1 MHLENQASDA
11 AASTE
16 VTKIDPTLASI
27 RAEREAAE
35 AERARIQAEREEAA
49 RVRAKRALLGEVLN
63 MQTDV
68 EARFQAVK
76 AQKKLLKSLRE
87 DLKAL
92 DTDDELTADELRALL
107 QRGYEAYTGSAPTFH
122 KGGVVTADTIIGIL
136 KGGLSPVRFA
146 A

>member
-1 MHLENQASDA
+1 
-11 AASTE
+11 
-16 VTKIDPTLASI
+16 
-27 RAEREAAE
+27 
-35 AERARIQAEREEAA
+35 
-49 RVRAKRALLGEVLN
+49 

-107 QRGYEAYTGSAPTFH
+107 QRGYEAYTGNAPTFH

-136 KGGLSPVRFA
+136 KGGLSPARFA